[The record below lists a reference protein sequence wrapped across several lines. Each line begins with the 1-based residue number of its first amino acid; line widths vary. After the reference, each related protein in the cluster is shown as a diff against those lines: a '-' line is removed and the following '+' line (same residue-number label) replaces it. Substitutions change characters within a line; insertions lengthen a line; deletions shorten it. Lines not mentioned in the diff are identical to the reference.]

1 MLYVLSVFMTS
12 LAMWCDDRPRWAVR
26 RHSAAERECSFRL
39 WCVIGAQMRIPGIS
53 SWACFDD
60 AVAFRLAYE
69 AAHSRPA
76 ATNSAITA
84 STVDFFAAASPG
96 FIRPGLTRVMLRVV
110 SALQA
115 SSKHVEAM
123 GLPPPGVAVPLALDA
138 LLTLRADASS
148 DGRVA
153 AAAADARVHAAQGDG
168 GARAPPPHGLPV
180 RPAELAVAAEL
191 RQQNVHQRDGVHR
204 GEPGLVRREKRCA
217 RRRACLCRQNA
228 ARRMRPTRSLGRR
241 AVR

>member
-138 LLTLRADASS
+138 LLTLRAT
-148 DGRVA
+148 A
-153 AAAADARVHAAQGDG
+153 AWLLLPPTPVCMRRKATA
-168 GARAPPPHGLPV
+168 ARALPPLTGCPF
-180 RPAELAVAAEL
+180 
-191 RQQNVHQRDGVHR
+191 
-204 GEPGLVRREKRCA
+204 A
-217 RRRACLCRQNA
+217 RR
-228 ARRMRPTRSLGRR
+228 SLPSPLSFGNKTYTKETGYIVENLGSS
-241 AVR
+241 AVKKGVLVDEPVYAGKMLPGE

>member
-12 LAMWCDDRPRWAVR
+12 LAMWCDDRPRWSVR

-53 SWACFDD
+53 SWACFND

-96 FIRPGLTRVMLRVV
+96 FIRLALTRVMLRVV
-110 SALQA
+110 SALQVCP
-115 SSKHVEAM
+115 KHADAM
-123 GLPPPGVAVPLALDA
+123 GLPPPGAVVPLVIDA
-138 LLTLRADASS
+138 LLTLRATAAWLLLPPTPIFMRRKATMTGALPSLPGCPFTRRGVPSPLSFGNKTYTKETGYIVENLGSS
-148 DGRVA
+148 AVKKGVLVDEPVYTGKM
-153 AAAADARVHAAQGDG
+153 
-168 GARAPPPHGLPV
+168 LP
-180 RPAELAVAAEL
+180 
-191 RQQNVHQRDGVHR
+191 
-204 GEPGLVRREKRCA
+204 GE
-217 RRRACLCRQNA
+217 
-228 ARRMRPTRSLGRR
+228 
-241 AVR
+241 